1 MVQLFDIDLLRLTF
15 VFGIVV
21 SVLLYE
27 RTHLTTGSLVVPGYI
42 GAQLLNP
49 LALITT
55 AINAGLTFF
64 LVSKVLTRFAAVY
77 GRARFMANIVTSV
90 ILNLL
95 LGPALSSLTGPD
107 LPVLDTIG
115 YVIPALIAYDMNR
128 QGPRKTA
135 KAVAVAGS
143 IAAIPGLLIVVV
155 APGVVDPIIQDGGGL
170 LPVGEVWFPV
180 VALISTAVATTMQAN
195 HRLRAGGFVG
205 AMYLGLAA
213 TRPIQL
219 VFLISAAFV
228 TYVVV
233 HHGLKRVM
241 ISFGRRKF
249 ASMLMI
255 GSTLSWLLL
264 EVVERFEPGVLGVA
278 NLPLA
283 AIFVPAL
290 LANDMERTTPI
301 RVCVGGY
308 LAGSATLSLALVLSS
323 IVDQSDR
330 PGWAIPTAVVSTG
343 VIVWPMLVARFG
355 GTVPHAAQP
364 A

>member
-49 LALITT
+49 LALVTT
-55 AINAGLTFF
+55 AINAGLTFL
-64 LVSKVLTRFAAVY
+64 LVSRVLPRFAAVY

-95 LGPALSSLTGPD
+95 LGPALSSFTGPN

-128 QGPRKTA
+128 QGPKKTA
-135 KAVAVAGS
+135 KAVIAAGS
-143 IAAIPGLLIVVV
+143 IAAIPGLLIVIV
-155 APGVVDPIIQDGGGL
+155 APGVVDPIVENGGGL

-180 VALISTAVATTMQAN
+180 VALISTAVSTTMHAN
-195 HRLRAGGFVG
+195 HRLRSGGFVG

-219 VFLISAAFV
+219 VFLMTAALV

-233 HHGLKRVM
+233 HHGLKRIMV
-241 ISFGRRKF
+241 SFGRRKF

-255 GSTLSWLLL
+255 GSTLSWFLL
-264 EVVERFEPGVLGVA
+264 EVVEHFEPGVLGVA
-278 NLPLA
+278 DLPLA

-290 LANDMERTTPI
+290 LANDMERTTPG
-301 RVCVGGY
+301 RVVVGGY
-308 LAGSATLSLALVLSS
+308 LAGSATLSLALLLSS
-323 IVDQSDR
+323 FVDQADR
-330 PGWAIPTAVVSTG
+330 PAWAIPVAIASTG
-343 VIVWPMLVARFG
+343 VIVWPMLAARLVG
-355 GTVPHAAQP
+355 AVPGTAQP